1 MSMAHADARPDDAE
15 PSQQESAATLP
26 SVTEAV
32 TQEASQ
38 AAPQAAPPAAA
49 PTISSATDW
58 ADAQLVA
65 SVFDAAAQAHRN
77 TPGRRGSTVHLP
89 DQGTLIMSGDLHDHT
104 RNFQRLIKLADLD
117 KSPDR
122 HLILHELIHGPRRIN
137 GLDMSFRILAQAAQL
152 KAAYPAQVHLL
163 LSNHEMAQMRREGIL
178 KDGVSLIEAFE
189 EGLEFVY
196 GEQFQLVNKA
206 IANFIGSMS
215 LAVRCDNG
223 VLCSH
228 SLPPP
233 RCMDQ
238 FDPTVLDRDLTE
250 ADLATD
256 GSAHHMVWGRHQTQ
270 PQLDKLAQAW
280 NVSAFVVGHQP
291 VADGYEAKGKNLL
304 ILASDHDQGLALS
317 IDLAVKYQRDDL
329 LNRLIQL
336 SAVKV

>member
-1 MSMAHADARPDDAE
+1 MVHPAARPDDAE
-15 PSQQESAATLP
+15 PSRQQSTLTQSAGPTL
-26 SVTEAV
+26 
-32 TQEASQ
+32 
-38 AAPQAAPPAAA
+38 
-49 PTISSATDW
+49 SSATDW
-58 ADAQLVA
+58 ADAPLVA
-65 SVFDAAAQAHRN
+65 SVFDAAALALRN

-89 DQGTLIMSGDLHDHT
+89 DHGTLIMSGDLHDHS

-117 KSPDR
+117 KAPDQ

-189 EGLEFVY
+189 EGLAFVY
-196 GEQFQLVNKA
+196 GDQHELVSKA
-206 IANFIGSMS
+206 IAGFIGAMN

-228 SLPPP
+228 SLPSP
-233 RCMDQ
+233 RCMDA
-238 FDPTVLDRDLTE
+238 FDPTVLDRELTE
-250 ADLATD
+250 ADMASE

-280 NVSAFVVGHQP
+280 GVRAFVVGHQP
-291 VADGYEAKGKNLL
+291 VPDGYEAKGKNLL

-317 IDLAVKYQRDDL
+317 IDLSVKYERDDL